1 MGIVPAGSAGRTGP
15 NGPTRPTRPNGRSE
29 SPDAML
35 AAFGLAALGDR
46 YPRDLSSGE
55 RQRAALAATLAG
67 APTLVLL
74 DEPTRGM
81 DAAARSSLVAAV
93 EALTAGGSAVVVAT
107 HDEALAAA
115 LADRTILLGGDRV
128 TEAAR

>member
-1 MGIVPAGSAGRTGP
+1 MELTINRTG
-15 NGPTRPTRPNGRSE
+15 SDE
-29 SPDAML
+29 SPDEMIG
-35 AAFGLAALGDR
+35 AFGLLAMADR

-81 DAAARSSLVAAV
+81 DLAARQSLRAAV
-93 EALTAGGSAVVVAT
+93 RGLAARGSAVVVAT
-107 HDEALAAA
+107 HDTALVAD
-115 LADRTILLGGDRV
+115 LADRTVEVRNGRAVDLPAPEP
-128 TEAAR
+128 TA